1 MGWPYDIET
10 MNNYK
15 LTGESDPVEVFQV
28 VVEITGDDQAI
39 WAATVSKYRNNALQ
53 EFRST
58 NADNLGVDQSLT
70 VTGLPRDLVITRRS
84 ASDGDRID
92 FVYGDPAR
100 ELAGFAFNSDDTGFS
115 PQFDK
120 EADEVSSMEQHLDRS
135 EEEGTGLPGPGLSYC
150 LFLLALR
157 KTELGHGRKRIRD

>member
-15 LTGESDPVEVFQV
+15 VTGENDPVEAFQV
-28 VVEITGDDQAI
+28 IVEITGDDRAI
-39 WAATVSKYRNNALQ
+39 YAAAVSKYRNNALQ
-53 EFRST
+53 EFGS
-58 NADNLGVDQSLT
+58 AHSDDLSVDQSLT

-84 ASDGDRID
+84 ASGGDKLD

-115 PQFDK
+115 SQFDTK
-120 EADEVSSMEQHLDRS
+120 GDKAK
-135 EEEGTGLPGPGLSYC
+135 GYKYC
-150 LFLLALR
+150 LLEAL
-157 KTELGHGRKRIRD
+157 